1 MRWMPSERRQTTHGD
16 TWSLTL
22 LGTAILLLGLQ
33 ALAVR
38 LPVAALL
45 ALIGL
50 LGVSAHGL
58 RLASAWRDLA
68 QLKLLMLS
76 ILFGLLGLLSGL
88 TWDLGPAGLL
98 VLAAWCS
105 TRTDFGLDELW
116 ASIRMT
122 PWGHIGMLLG
132 CNLGMLL
139 SGCSDAPAVRRGMPF
154 WPFLLLCNMGMLIGM
169 LALGFWQFA
178 PSGGLREIAL
188 VMVARMLLVMAAGM
202 VAVWWI
208 VGRLY
213 PQQGLGGATLREG
226 GNG

>member
-1 MRWMPSERRQTTHGD
+1 MAAGHAWAPTA
-16 TWSLTL
+16 LAAIIL
-22 LGTAILLLGLQ
+22 VLGPQ

-38 LPVAALL
+38 LPGAVLL

-50 LGVSAHGL
+50 LGVFAFLL
-58 RLASAWRDLA
+58 RLVSAGRGIA
-68 QLKLLMLS
+68 QLKQLMLS
-76 ILFGLLGLLSGL
+76 TLFGLLGLLSGL
-88 TWDLGPAGLL
+88 AWDLGPASLL
-98 VLAAWCS
+98 LFAAWCS
-105 TRTDFGLDELW
+105 ARTELGMDELW
-116 ASIRMT
+116 SSIRMT

-154 WPFLLLCNMGMLIGM
+154 WLFLLFCNMGMLIGM
-169 LALGFWQFA
+169 LALGFWPFA

-188 VMVARMLLVMAAGM
+188 LMVARMLLAMAAGM

-213 PQQGLGGATLREG
+213 PLQGLGVTTLREG
-226 GNG
+226 RSG